1 MLNIPVYLLDEAS
14 GDVPVGDA
22 LIVGYKVGVFED
34 LSKAVE
40 QLIKVNDIV
49 RPKEDWSRVY
59 DQLYPYYVNMYQSL
73 KDNLKSLKE
82 TMEYIY

>member
-49 RPKEDWSRVY
+49 RPKEDWSRVLILMLIHLNSY
-59 DQLYPYYVNMYQSL
+59 KYLNYVVVNITFLLLPLYQ
-73 KDNLKSLKE
+73 
-82 TMEYIY
+82 

>member
-1 MLNIPVYLLDEAS
+1 M
-14 GDVPVGDA
+14 
-22 LIVGYKVGVFED
+22 IVGYKVGVFED